1 MLKSASGKA
10 ARGQVILFT
19 EGGPVSAFTIKVP
32 AAMAGKVKVSP
43 VKGAIAANGFVTVT
57 VTVTSAVA
65 VSTHLTVEPGN
76 IIVTVRYTI
85 KA

>member
-1 MLKSASGKA
+1 
-10 ARGQVILFT
+10 
-19 EGGPVSAFTIKVP
+19 
-32 AAMAGKVKVSP
+32 VSP
-43 VKGAIAANGFVTVT
+43 VKGAIAAKGFVTVT

-65 VSTHLTVEPGN
+65 VSTRINVEPGN